1 MKFLAPGSCLGHP
14 RSPEVKDREKKGQI
28 SIFFKMR
35 QIIPRNE
42 ALKLIFSKDFV
53 FIQVK

>member
-1 MKFLAPGSCLGHP
+1 MQFLAPASCLGHP

-28 SIFFKMR
+28 SIFSKIR

-42 ALKLIFSKDFV
+42 ALELIFSKDFV
-53 FIQVK
+53 LIQVK